1 MPKQK
6 GKLLKTL
13 YYKDEPF
20 YGMSDTCTGQIEINV
35 EFIWKLARK
44 NEDKFY
50 IKHEWNNRIKIKTK
64 ESNNKEDYIYK
75 IDKEVWSLMRNIKV
89 S

>member
-44 NEDKFY
+44 NENKFIRLFSLTYTHEY
-50 IKHEWNNRIKIKTK
+50 IHTI
-64 ESNNKEDYIYK
+64 
-75 IDKEVWSLMRNIKV
+75 V
-89 S
+89 SDIVQELYTCG